1 MQIKKTRL
9 PYSKNNF
16 VRNLV
21 GFVLYE
27 NALIFPKLLKKSK
40 KHNFFSQKVRYLKA
54 RIVTNNF
61 FGFKKRSYTFSAHLL
76 NAKKK
81 IIPKTQAIYRLFL
94 LALKVR
100 SLGKQIFKNF
110 DSKFVGNEAR
120 FLVKQYLNTYIA
132 MYKFWYENEKW
143 GFFDEDLTEKTK
155 LKLMKYFWLN
165 KPRRFLR
172 AKIWKR
178 AYPLDNFSFRYVKKF
193 GYNMKSLKV
202 TDQLF
207 FWHAFTRKKLKQTLW
222 IFRTSQIYK
231 KILCLKKKSKKF
243 SIFKSFYENK
253 NFLKIYSFFLKLN
266 IMFFSAKCSFS
277 DFTLK
282 FKNVS
287 SKLKN
292 LMHVFFYLKT
302 YKNDSFVLMFLF
314 SRFLKNYKS
323 NFLKN
328 YVLIFVLKFFFS
340 VDLNLKKRILL
351 YTPTNL
357 CLFSLFAKTTF
368 KNHDN
373 FY

>member
-1 MQIKKTRL
+1 MQIKKTNL
-9 PYSKNNF
+9 QFSKNNF
-16 VRNLV
+16 VKNII

-27 NALIFPKLLKKSK
+27 NALIFPKILKKSK
-40 KHNFFSQKVRYLKA
+40 KHNIFSQKVRYLKA

-76 NAKKK
+76 GVKKK
-81 IIPKTQAIYRLFL
+81 VVPKIQAIYRLFL

-110 DSKFVGNEAR
+110 FSKFVGNEAR
-120 FLVKQYLNTYIA
+120 FLVKQYLNTYIT

-178 AYPLDNFSFRYVKKF
+178 AYPLDNFSFRHVKRF

-222 IFRTSQIYK
+222 IFRTSQIFK

-243 SIFKSFYENK
+243 SILKILGENK
-253 NFLKIYSFFLKLN
+253 KFLEICHFFSKLN
-266 IMFFSAKCSFS
+266 LTENSV
-277 DFTLK
+277 K
-282 FKNVS
+282 FDLANFAIKFNILM
-287 SKLKN
+287 SKVKN
-292 LMHVFFYLKT
+292 LAYIFFHLKS

-314 SRFLKNYKS
+314 SRFLKNYNC

-328 YVLIFVLKFFFS
+328 HVLVFILNFFFS
-340 VDLNLKKRILL
+340 VNFNFAKKNLL
-351 YTPTNL
+351 YSSNSL
-357 CLFSLFAKTTF
+357 CFFSLFAKTKF
-368 KNHDN
+368 KNYGS
-373 FY
+373 F